1 MVLRN
6 VDPTSFIIYSIMIG
20 LFQSRVMHILK
31 EKKNIYIYILVQNLI
46 GHIPKSFVNMDL

>member
-6 VDPTSFIIYSIMIG
+6 EDPTNSIIYSIMIG

-31 EKKNIYIYILVQNLI
+31 EKKNNLVQNLI

>member
-6 VDPTSFIIYSIMIG
+6 VDPKCFIIYSIMIG

-31 EKKNIYIYILVQNLI
+31 EEKNIYILVQNLI